1 MDLIKVF
8 EDKIVVNKKCWF
20 LPKATL
26 ESGQCFRV
34 NETQDGAYQLWSGD
48 NYAVIK
54 PNKNCYEIIT
64 KTPQYFYDYFNFGV
78 DYDALTQKISSLGES
93 GDVIENAKGLRIIHS
108 DVFETIVSFVIS
120 ANNNIKRIKLIISRI
135 CEKAGEK
142 TEFGYTFPSLSKFCS
157 LTEEFF
163 NSVGA
168 GYRAKYLFKL
178 TKELPE
184 FLNRDLSSLSTSELR
199 KELIKL
205 SGVGPKVAD
214 CILLFAFNRYDSFP
228 VDVWIERAYHKFVA
242 ENDLPRK
249 KISEELTNRYGA
261 LSGYVQQFW
270 FYYMI
275 TAKNSKN

>member
-1 MDLIKVF
+1 MDLIKVS
-8 EDKIVVNKKCWF
+8 EDKIVVDSKCWF
-20 LPKATL
+20 LPRATL

-34 NETQDGAYQLWSGD
+34 NIAMDGTYELWSGS
-48 NYAVIK
+48 NYAEIK
-54 PNKNCYEIIT
+54 AGENCYEIIT
-64 KTPQYFYDYFNFGV
+64 KSPQYFYDFFNFGV
-78 DYDALTQKISSLGES
+78 DYDEIVGNISSLQEAR
-93 GDVIENAKGLRIIHS
+93 DVIENAKGLRIIHS

-135 CEKAGEK
+135 CEKAGKK
-142 TEFGYTFPSLSKFCS
+142 TEFGYTFPSLNKFCS
-157 LTEEFF
+157 LTEDFF

-168 GYRAKYLFKL
+168 GYRAKYLFNL

-184 FLNRDLSSLSTSELR
+184 FFSKDVFNLTTNELR

-242 ENDLPRK
+242 QNDFSRR
-249 KISEELTNRYGA
+249 KISEELTKKYGA

-275 TAKNSKN
+275 AGKKS